1 VAGQISAAQRRA
13 SWRELREPET
23 AEPLAEL
30 GRSPAVSGLLVLAE
44 QRLADVFPVPAP
56 CH

>member
-1 VAGQISAAQRRA
+1 MGAAQRRA
-13 SWRELREPET
+13 SWLELREPET
-23 AEPLAEL
+23 TEPLAEL
-30 GRSPAVSGLLVLAE
+30 GRSPEVSGPLVLAE